1 MISGGSDME
10 KTDNS
15 KYIKCM
21 GKFMLDG
28 KEYEYPIYD
37 TSTPEGK
44 RAWIDAT
51 AGSIDDD
58 TFVRPVDFY
67 EDFYNKHKD
76 EILSRQ

>member
-1 MISGGSDME
+1 MK

-28 KEYEYPIYD
+28 EECEYPIYD

-51 AGSIDDD
+51 YGSITDE